1 MSVVGSNLGRPL
13 RVAFDGRPLLPPHTG
28 VYRYTAGLLAGL
40 EEVAVD
46 ALQLSVL
53 RPPRAMATSRW
64 VLLDLQQATGRG
76 FDVVHFPFYY
86 PPLLP
91 RCPVTVTVHD
101 TLVLEHPEWFPWAW
115 GSLMRFLINRGAR
128 RAAAVVTPSRHVA
141 ASLERLCGVAAERLR
156 VIPHGVDTKTWFPP
170 PAAAIASLRRQLDLP
185 RRWIVQLGAV
195 EPRRGVDLLLQ
206 AAQVL
211 RRHDEELEVVLVGGV
226 RRPIPALLP
235 PPPWVRVIPWLED
248 PLLPPL
254 LAGAVAVV
262 APSRGE
268 GFDLPVLEALACG
281 AAVVA
286 SDIPVH
292 REHFAGAVELFPS
305 NDAGALAA
313 ALSRLLGH
321 LEHGNSLRAAAL
333 AHARRFTWSDCAR
346 AHLALW
352 REVVHRPGGRDRR

>member
-1 MSVVGSNLGRPL
+1 MVGSNLGRPL

-40 EEVAVD
+40 EEVASE
-46 ALQLSVL
+46 ALQLTVL

-64 VLLDLQQATGRG
+64 VLLDMQRVTGRG

-86 PPLLP
+86 PPLVP

-101 TLVLEHPEWFPWAW
+101 TLVLEHPDWFPRAW
-115 GSLMRFLINRGAR
+115 GGLMRLLIARGAR

-141 ASLERLCGVAAERLR
+141 TSVERLCGVAAERLR
-156 VIPHGVDTKTWFPP
+156 VIPHGVDARTWFPP
-170 PAAAIASLRRQLDLP
+170 PPAAIAALRRQLDLP

-195 EPRRGVDLLLQ
+195 EPRRGVDLLLR
-206 AAQVL
+206 AAQTL
-211 RRHDEELEVVLVGGV
+211 RLQEGELEVVLVGGV
-226 RRPIPALLP
+226 RRPIPELRP
-235 PPPWVRVIPWLED
+235 PPPGVRVIPWLDD

-254 LAGAVAVV
+254 LAGAAAVV

-305 NDAGALAA
+305 GDAGALAA
-313 ALSRLLGH
+313 ALSRLLVDPAR
-321 LEHGNSLRAAAL
+321 GNSLRAAAV
-333 AHARRFTWSDCAR
+333 AHARRFTWSECAR

-352 REVVHRPGGRDRR
+352 REVVQRSA